1 MEQINKMID
10 HTLLKAEA
18 RKEDVKRLCQEA
30 IEYEFGAVCIHPYYL
45 EYAKGLLEGSQV
57 KLCTVVG
64 FPLGTNGL
72 ETKAFETD
80 RAIEKGAEEIDMV
93 MNIGALKDKNYDKV
107 RKDIEAV
114 VRAAKNRAIVKVI
127 IETNLLTD
135 EEKIKACEIVVEA
148 GADFVKTSTGFS
160 GGGATVEDVKLMKST
175 VGDKIGVKAAGG
187 IRDYRTAQAMV
198 EAGATRLGTSAG
210 VSIVKSI

>member
-114 VRAAKNRAIVKVI
+114 VRAAKDRAIVKVI
-127 IETNLLTD
+127 IETNLLTE

-160 GGGATVEDVKLMKST
+160 GGGATVEDIKLMKST